1 MNFKQKSQQIPSMAI
16 IIYVNYMG
24 PKLLFEASHIQ
35 SQHIYIERNK
45 YIYIYI
51 CINVYAY
58 IIINMLGVLSRK
70 QGH

>member
-1 MNFKQKSQQIPSMAI
+1 MNFNQKSQQIPSMAI

-45 YIYIYI
+45 YIYIYMHK
-51 CINVYAY
+51 CVYIHKYKYVRRA
-58 IIINMLGVLSRK
+58 I
-70 QGH
+70 